1 MPAGEENGVKGFLL
15 TYLICYIRDFASEF
29 FVAAESFELSVKWSK
44 VSALCTNVRNRIVSQ
59 GMKLGYKAE
68 FIWVSFR
75 ITQLYETGAAVY
87 VYFSLSHH
95 EKGVDGIDGI
105 VEEYESVENA
115 ARDEVM
121 ANGGS
126 LSHHHGI
133 GKLRKRFMHNV
144 VPDMAI
150 RW

>member
-1 MPAGEENGVKGFLL
+1 M
-15 TYLICYIRDFASEF
+15 
-29 FVAAESFELSVKWSK
+29 
-44 VSALCTNVRNRIVSQ
+44 
-59 GMKLGYKAE
+59 
-68 FIWVSFR
+68 SFR

-87 VYFSLSHH
+87 VYFSLAHH
-95 EKGVDGIDGI
+95 EKGVKGIA
-105 VEEYESVENA
+105 EEYECVENA

-121 ANGGS
+121 ACGGS